1 MKPQCVVTV
10 NGKSVTDAFLR
21 RLSECEVVDRDGVTS
36 DSVRLRLDD
45 DPPAEIPEP
54 GARIEVLLGY
64 EGNLVPM
71 GSYVAEE
78 VEVEC
83 LPYAITITGKAAEM
97 GGPAKEMRRRHWD
110 NASLSDI
117 IASIA
122 YDLGVEPVVD
132 AALGAFRYDWLGQI
146 AESNAAFLERLA
158 ERHGALFSIKA
169 GRLVFAKRG
178 SGLSATGKAL
188 TGLVITPERL
198 VTGSCRAQFS
208 TRSRYRTVKASW
220 MDRTSGRKRT
230 VEIEGDPDGASDF
243 EIGQPFA
250 TEEEARQAAKAKAG
264 ALGRGKLAFSVS
276 LLGDPS
282 IRAGAP
288 CSFAGV
294 RAGLDGVPL
303 LIEEATHRFSKS
315 GGYTT
320 DISGSIKE

>member
-1 MKPQCVVTV
+1 MKPQCVVAV

-45 DPPAEIPEP
+45 DPPAEIPQP
-54 GARIEVLLGY
+54 GARIEVSLGY
-64 EGNLVPM
+64 EGSVVSM

-78 VEVEC
+78 IEVEC
-83 LPYAITITGKAAEM
+83 LPYGITITGKAAEM
-97 GGPAKEMRRRHWD
+97 SGPAKEMRRRHWD
-110 NASLSDI
+110 DASLSDI

-122 YDLGVEPVVD
+122 SDLGVEPVVD

-158 ERHGALFSIKA
+158 ERHGALFSIKG

-178 SGLSATGKAL
+178 SGLSATGKPL
-188 TGLVITPERL
+188 TGLVITPDRL
-198 VTGSCRAQFS
+198 VTGSCRVTFS
-208 TRSRYRTVKASW
+208 TRSKYRTVKASW
-220 MDRTSGRKRT
+220 MDRATGRKRSVT
-230 VEIEGDPDGASDF
+230 VQGDEDSDAEF
-243 EIGQPFA
+243 EIGQPFSSRD
-250 TEEEARQAAKAKAG
+250 EAKAAAKAKAG
-264 ALGRGKLAFSVS
+264 SLGRKKLEFSAS

-288 CSFAGV
+288 CQFSGV
-294 RAGLDGVPL
+294 RTGLDGVSL